1 MTSVV
6 KIKQQQN
13 HGFALVIA
21 LSLMAFLLLLTLS
34 VTTLIRVE
42 FKTAENS
49 KSTGLARQN
58 ALLGLNNA
66 LGVLQATA
74 GNDQRATATGDLWNS
89 PAVGTENLVGVWST
103 EDNDGD
109 GKPDGN
115 FVRWLISN
123 DDANSTASS
132 KTDSLTFISTDRPV
146 INKLSGGYSVTKP
159 DYVAL
164 VGAGSVAQSDPLQS
178 PQAVVAQKLPI
189 QGHSGNTSGKYAW
202 WVGDEGIKVRAN
214 LIADN
219 NALYPTLSVQRSGVE
234 TIPNLNFIPQNDSAL
249 DKVSSNEELL
259 MLPGITTTP
268 TAIEKAA
275 LKENFHNLSFW
286 STGLH
291 TDTKNGG
298 LKQDLSLLFEMQDQE
313 YDSSSGDFMTSIIE
327 QGLDYLG
334 APGPKE
340 TLPLLFKQQITTGD
354 GFIYGP
360 SFDLLRDYY
369 RLYKGIKP
377 LTAATQPTLDR
388 NWSHTYFPGK
398 AWFLANGAATEN
410 KAWGKTLA
418 ALYWRVHTSTNSPH
432 TNKIAT
438 IPPNSNG
445 GRYYNLDS
453 QIKVVRPT
461 KGAYLPYLSRFTF
474 FASTIASDP
483 SGATGVSAT
492 GPYDVEMLLQPN
504 IALHNPYNVRIEAP
518 SMRFL
523 ISLRNVQ
530 ISAYRG
536 DWTNSLHTTG
546 TGSIPSLLD
555 TVFSGGYDNPNNQF
569 THADANVGE
578 MVMVVPQITYDPGEI
593 KVFTANTSVAAWAS
607 SLDLFEV
614 GTNTNTNGG
623 IRLEISNH
631 SFPCD
636 HDNNQESAGLELFKE
651 IPATANFATKLLVE
665 NWFKVGYEIWNND
678 LGGYDTAGSYF
689 AYLNDTSTGI
699 TGNNATLTSG
709 LNTSLARPISEYI
722 DNAIP
727 NIVLDFFIKPLDF
740 NDPNLTSVSE
750 KTFPNFILS
759 NPLAASFSRG
769 GAADFEAGGLTNL
782 IQIQSEHIG
791 SNTLM
796 FNLYTA
802 DGGTWGYNHGSFGS
816 SRAVILEIPQA
827 PLQSI
832 GQLQHA
838 SLSANAYHPAMNIG
852 NSFSS
857 PYISI
862 PAKTYERRTVD
873 IDNVAREYVFYD
885 LPYLSNESIW
895 DRYYFSS
902 IAPRSGDSSYS
913 SNNPSSTTDP
923 YVTDIP
929 QLIDDVVNKQATFNN
944 PRMHILPTEQTTAQ
958 VKQQL
963 QDFQQSAGNLCM
975 AGAFNI
981 NSASVEA
988 WNALLAGYQS
998 IAVKYYNE
1006 KNGYTEDIATQ
1017 AAAKFVRQ
1025 SVPANSGTP
1034 ASTIYND
1041 DSVWSGFLTLTN
1053 VELQGLAMQI
1063 VSEIRARASNRGG
1076 SDTTPVPCLT
1086 LAQFVNRE
1094 PSIPSDSTEG
1104 LLQAAIDDSGINSV
1118 KYSGAP
1124 NFSTTAYNVSSDNN
1138 YPISGYNINTAL
1150 VAPGTLTQADILRAI
1165 APVISARSDTFKIR
1179 SYGETLDIEGDVES
1193 KAWCEAIVQRI
1204 TQPVSPDSS
1213 DQWMPND
1220 NLGRRFKIIALRWL
1234 QEDEV

>member
-1 MTSVV
+1 MSSVL
-6 KIKQQQN
+6 KIKQKKN

-21 LSLMAFLLLLTLS
+21 LSLMVFLLLLTLS
-34 VTTLIRVE
+34 VSTLIRVE

-49 KSTGLARQN
+49 KSTNLARQN

-74 GNDQRATATGDLWNS
+74 GNDQRVTATGALWKS
-89 PAVGTENLVGVWST
+89 PAAGTENLVGVWSS
-103 EDNDGD
+103 EDNNGD

-146 INKLSGGYSVTKP
+146 LNKSSGEYSVTSP
-159 DYVAL
+159 DYVTL

-189 QGHSGNTSGKYAW
+189 QNHSGNASGKYAW
-202 WVGDEGIKVRAN
+202 WVGDEGLKVRAN

-219 NALYPTLSVQRSGVE
+219 NVLHPTLSVQRSGVE
-234 TIPNLNFIPQNDSAL
+234 AIPNLDFIPQNDSAL
-249 DKVSSNEELL
+249 DKISNNKELL
-259 MLPGITTTP
+259 MLPGIKSTP
-268 TAIEKAA
+268 TAIQQAA
-275 LKENFHNLSFW
+275 LKENFHNLSVW

-298 LKQDLSLLFEMQDQE
+298 LKRDLSLLFEMQDQE
-313 YDSSSGDFMTSIIE
+313 YDSSSGDFMTSIVE
-327 QGLDYLG
+327 QELDYTG
-334 APGPKE
+334 APGPKG
-340 TLPLLFKQQITTGD
+340 TLPLLFKQQITSGD

-369 RLYKGIKP
+369 RLYKGINP
-377 LTAATQPTLDR
+377 LTATTKPTLDR

-398 AWFLANGAATEN
+398 AWFLNNGAGTEN
-410 KAWGKTLA
+410 KAWAKTLA

-432 TNKIAT
+432 TNKTAMIQ
-438 IPPNSNG
+438 SNADG
-445 GRYYNLDS
+445 DRFYNLDS
-453 QIKVVRPT
+453 QINVVRPT
-461 KGAYLPYLSRFTF
+461 KGAYLPYLSRFTL
-474 FASTIASDP
+474 FAATTAYDP
-483 SGATGVSAT
+483 SGATGASAT
-492 GPYDVEMLLQPN
+492 GPYDVEMLLQPY
-504 IALHNPYNVRIEAP
+504 IQLHNPYNVRIEAP
-518 SMRFL
+518 RMRFL

-530 ISAYRG
+530 ISAYRSK
-536 DWTNSLHTTG
+536 WISPLHTTG
-546 TGSIPSLLD
+546 SDPIPSLLD
-555 TVFSGGYDNPNNQF
+555 TVFSGGYNNPANQF
-569 THADANVGE
+569 THADSNIGE
-578 MVMVVPQITYDPGEI
+578 MVMEIPQVTYEPGEI
-593 KVFTANTSVAAWAS
+593 KVFTADTSVAAWAN
-607 SLDLFEV
+607 SLPMLEV
-614 GTNTNTNGG
+614 GPITNTNGG

-631 SFPCD
+631 SFLCD
-636 HDNNQESAGLELFKE
+636 HDNHPSSSGLELFKE
-651 IPATANFATKLLVE
+651 IPANERFAAKLLVE

-678 LGGYDTAGSYF
+678 LNQYDTAGSYF
-689 AYLNDTSTGI
+689 AYLKDTSTGI

-709 LNTSLARPISEYI
+709 LNTTFALPITDYI
-722 DNAIP
+722 GDAIP
-727 NIVLDFFIKPLDF
+727 NISLDFFIKPLDF
-740 NDPNLTSVSE
+740 NDPDLTNVSE

-782 IQIQSEHIG
+782 IQIQSEQIS
-791 SNTLM
+791 SNSQM
-796 FNLYTA
+796 FNLQTA
-802 DGGTWGYNHGSFGS
+802 DGGTWGYDHGRYGS
-816 SRAVILEIPQA
+816 ARSVILEIPQT

-857 PYISI
+857 PYISG
-862 PAKTYERRTVD
+862 PTKTYERRTVV
-873 IDNVAREYVFYD
+873 IDGVDREYVFYD
-885 LPYLSNESIW
+885 LPYLTNESIW

-913 SNNPSSTTDP
+913 SNNPSSATDP

-929 QLIDDVVNKQATFNN
+929 QLIDDVINNQATFAN
-944 PRMHILPTEQTTAQ
+944 PRMHILPTEQTNAQ

-963 QDFQQSAGNLCM
+963 KDFQQSAANLCV

-988 WNALLAGYQS
+988 WKALLAGYQS

-1006 KNGYTEDIATQ
+1006 KNGYAEDIATQ

-1025 SVPANSGTP
+1025 SVPADSGTSV
-1034 ASTIYND
+1034 STAYND
-1041 DSVWSGFLTLTN
+1041 DSVWSGFLALTDG
-1053 VELQGLAMQI
+1053 ELQALAMQI
-1063 VSEIRARASNRGG
+1063 VSETRARAANRGG
-1076 SDTTPVPCLT
+1076 GKTTPVPCLT

-1094 PSIPSDSTEG
+1094 PSIQIDSTEG

-1124 NFSTTAYNVSSDNN
+1124 DFSTTAYNASIDNN
-1138 YPISGYNINTAL
+1138 YPINGYSINTAL
-1150 VAPGTLTQADILRAI
+1150 VAPGTLIQADILRAI

-1179 SYGETLDIEGDVES
+1179 SYGETLNIEGDVEG

-1204 TQPVSPDSS
+1204 TQPVSPDSN
-1213 DQWMPND
+1213 DQWLPND